1 MKINKINNYKA
12 IIMELLKSLNKA
24 LIKNSTINNEERIN
38 KLYDELGFY
47 ITRLNWAEKDTTEK
61 RQ

>member
-24 LIKNSTINNEERIN
+24 LIKLIETHRVI
-38 KLYDELGFY
+38 
-47 ITRLNWAEKDTTEK
+47 K
-61 RQ
+61 R